1 MQFIK
6 KKELRNIGL
15 FLVIIL
21 IIFKFFNTPYNL
33 YSVLN
38 WNYEK
43 RMEQNYGFCNNESW
57 GFYNLVINKFNLDG
71 NEIFILNDEG
81 YRTLENFFN
90 IKKASKNDANYL
102 IILNY
107 QSQGNENIFNG
118 KYDFIKNYKILFRKN
133 NCYLLGLND

>member
-1 MQFIK
+1 MPYDMWSRYRVNERIK
-6 KKELRNIGL
+6 EG
-15 FLVIIL
+15 
-21 IIFKFFNTPYNL
+21 
-33 YSVLN
+33 
-38 WNYEK
+38 YEK

-90 IKKASKNDANYL
+90 IDKASKNDANYL

-107 QSQGNENIFNG
+107 QSQGNENIFKG